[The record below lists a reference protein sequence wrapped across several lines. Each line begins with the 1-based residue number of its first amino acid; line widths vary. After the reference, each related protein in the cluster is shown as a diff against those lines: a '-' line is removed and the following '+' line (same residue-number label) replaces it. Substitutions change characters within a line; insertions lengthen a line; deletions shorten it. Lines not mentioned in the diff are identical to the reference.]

1 VFFSDFFIFLALI
14 ISDSTHLVTTFPNGA
29 YLSYMKL
36 GCNFVKRKIILM
48 KAIQQVAF
56 GLESLQLKEIP
67 TPTPAPHEVLVKIE
81 AAGLNYLDVAL
92 ATGTYSKELPLP
104 RIPTSD
110 GAGIVAAVG
119 DQVSKW
125 KAGDRVMIQYNQLW
139 QHGPASAATD
149 HIRTGVS
156 TPGLLAEYAVIPE
169 YALVRTPANLTSV
182 EAATLPV
189 AGVTAWTGL
198 MSYANIQPGQTVLTQ
213 GTGGVSLF
221 AMQIALAAGARVI
234 ATSSSPEKLKKL
246 QALGAHE
253 VIDYKKY
260 PNWHEEVKRLTGG
273 AGVHATLDI
282 AGAATIVNSVKS
294 VGYNGFVGLVGFIAG
309 PQLPLDLFTI
319 VGSYIRLQGYSV
331 GSLQSFKQLAA
342 AVEANDIH
350 PVIDSVFPISEAQE
364 AFRYMGS
371 SNYFGKIV
379 IEIN

>member
-1 VFFSDFFIFLALI
+1 
-14 ISDSTHLVTTFPNGA
+14 
-29 YLSYMKL
+29 
-36 GCNFVKRKIILM
+36 M

-56 GLESLQLKEIP
+56 GLESLQLKEVP
-67 TPTPAPHEVLVKIE
+67 TPTPGPGEVLVKIE
-81 AAGLNYLDVAL
+81 AAALNYLDVAL

-110 GAGIVAAVG
+110 GAGVVAATG
-119 DQVSKW
+119 DKVTLWQP
-125 KAGDRVMIQYNQLW
+125 GDRVAIHYNQLW
-139 QHGPASAATD
+139 QHGYATPATN

-198 MSYANIQPGQTVLTQ
+198 MSYAGIKAGQTVLTQ

-221 AMQIALAAGARVI
+221 AMQIALAAGAKVI
-234 ATSSSPEKLKKL
+234 ATSSHPDKLKKL
-246 QALGAHE
+246 KDLGAHE

-260 PNWHEEVKRLTGG
+260 PDWHEEVKRITAGE
-273 AGVHATLDI
+273 GVHATLDI

-294 VGYNGFVGLVGFIAG
+294 VGFNGFVGLVGFIAG
-309 PQLPLDLFTI
+309 AQLPLDLFTV

-331 GSLQSFKQLAA
+331 GSLKSFQELAA
-342 AVEANDIH
+342 AVETNDIH
-350 PVIDSVFPISEAQE
+350 PVIDSVFPVSQAQE
-364 AFRYMGS
+364 AFKYMGS
-371 SNYFGKIV
+371 GNYFGKVV
-379 IEIN
+379 IEMK

>member
-1 VFFSDFFIFLALI
+1 
-14 ISDSTHLVTTFPNGA
+14 
-29 YLSYMKL
+29 
-36 GCNFVKRKIILM
+36 M

-56 GLESLQLKEIP
+56 GLESLTLSEIP
-67 TPTPAPHEVLVKIE
+67 TPVPAPNEVLVKIE
-81 AAGLNYLDVAL
+81 AAALNYLDVAL

-110 GAGIVAAVG
+110 GAGVVAAIG

-125 KAGDRVMIQYNQLW
+125 KVGDRVAIHYNQLW
-139 QHGPASAATD
+139 QYGHATPD
-149 HIRTGVS
+149 TNYVRTGVT
-156 TPGLLAEYAVIPE
+156 TPGLLAEYAVVPE

-198 MSYANIQPGQTVLTQ
+198 MSYAKIQAGQTVLVQ

-221 AMQIALAAGARVI
+221 ALQIALAAGARVI
-234 ATSSSPEKLKKL
+234 ATSSHPDKLKKL

-253 VIDYKKY
+253 VIDYKQY
-260 PNWHEEVKRLTGG
+260 PNWHEEVRRLTNG
-273 AGVHATLDI
+273 AGVNATLDI

-294 VGYNGFVGLVGFIAG
+294 VGFNGFVGLVGFIAG
-309 PQLPLDLFTI
+309 PQLPVDLFSV

-331 GSLQSFKQLAA
+331 GSLQSFQELAL

-350 PVIDSVFPISEAQE
+350 PVIDSVFPVSEAQE
-364 AFRYMGS
+364 AFKYMGS
-371 SNYFGKIV
+371 SNYFGKVV
-379 IEIN
+379 IEMK

>member
-1 VFFSDFFIFLALI
+1 
-14 ISDSTHLVTTFPNGA
+14 
-29 YLSYMKL
+29 
-36 GCNFVKRKIILM
+36 M
-48 KAIQQVAF
+48 KAIQQIAF

-67 TPTPAPHEVLVKIE
+67 TPTPGPGEVLVKIE
-81 AAGLNYLDVAL
+81 AAALNYLDVAL

-110 GAGIVAAVG
+110 GAGVVAAIG
-119 DQVSKW
+119 DNVTKW
-125 KAGDRVMIQYNQLW
+125 QPGDRVAIHYNQLW
-139 QHGPASAATD
+139 QHGYATAGTN

-198 MSYANIQPGQTVLTQ
+198 MNYAGIKAGQTVLTQ

-221 AMQIALAAGARVI
+221 AMQIALAAGAKVI
-234 ATSSSPEKLKKL
+234 ATSSHPDKLRKL
-246 QALGAHE
+246 QELGAHE

-260 PNWHEEVKRLTGG
+260 PNWHEEVKRITGG
-273 AGVHATLDI
+273 EGVHATLDI

-294 VGYNGFVGLVGFIAG
+294 VGFNGFVGLVGFIAG
-309 PQLPLDLFTI
+309 AQLPIDLFTV

-331 GSLQSFKQLAA
+331 GSLQSFQELAA
-342 AVEANDIH
+342 AVEVNDIH
-350 PVIDSVFPISEAQE
+350 PVIDSVFPVSEAQE
-364 AFRYMGS
+364 AFKYMGS
-371 SNYFGKIV
+371 GNYFGKVV
-379 IEIN
+379 IEMK

>member
-1 VFFSDFFIFLALI
+1 
-14 ISDSTHLVTTFPNGA
+14 
-29 YLSYMKL
+29 
-36 GCNFVKRKIILM
+36 M

-67 TPTPAPHEVLVKIE
+67 TPIAGPGEVLVKIE
-81 AAGLNYLDVAL
+81 AAALNYLDVAL

-110 GAGIVAAVG
+110 GAGVVAAIG
-119 DQVSKW
+119 DNVTKW
-125 KAGDRVMIQYNQLW
+125 QPGDRVAIHYNQLW
-139 QHGPASAATD
+139 QHGLATAGTN

-198 MSYANIQPGQTVLTQ
+198 MGYAGIKAGQTVLTQ

-221 AMQIALAAGARVI
+221 AMQIALAAGAKVI
-234 ATSSSPEKLKKL
+234 ATSSHPDKLKKL
-246 QALGAHE
+246 QELGAHE

-260 PNWHEEVKRLTGG
+260 PNWHEEVKRITGG
-273 AGVHATLDI
+273 EGVHATLDI

-294 VGYNGFVGLVGFIAG
+294 VGFNGFVGLVGFIEGA
-309 PQLPLDLFTI
+309 QLPVDLFTV

-331 GSLQSFKQLAA
+331 GSLKSFQELAA
-342 AVEANDIH
+342 AIEVNDIH
-350 PVIDSVFPISEAQE
+350 PVIDSVFPVSEAQE
-364 AFRYMGS
+364 AFRYMGDG
-371 SNYFGKIV
+371 NYLGKVV
-379 IEIN
+379 IEMK

>member
-1 VFFSDFFIFLALI
+1 
-14 ISDSTHLVTTFPNGA
+14 
-29 YLSYMKL
+29 
-36 GCNFVKRKIILM
+36 M
-48 KAIQQVAF
+48 KALQQVAF
-56 GLESLQLKEIP
+56 GLESLQLTKIP
-67 TPTPAPHEVLVKIE
+67 TPTPTPHEVLVKIE
-81 AAGLNYLDVAL
+81 AASLNYLDVAL

-110 GAGIVAAVG
+110 GAGVVAAIG
-119 DQVSKW
+119 DNVSKW
-125 KAGDRVMIQYNQLW
+125 KVGDRVMIHYNQLW
-139 QHGPASAATD
+139 QNGLPTAATN

-169 YALVRTPANLTSV
+169 HALVRTPANLSSV

-221 AMQIALAAGARVI
+221 ALQIALAAGARVI
-234 ATSSSPEKLKKL
+234 ATSSNPEKLKKL

-260 PNWHEEVKRLTGG
+260 PDWHEEVKRLTNG

-282 AGAATIVNSVKS
+282 AGSATILNSVKS
-294 VGYNGFVGLVGFIAG
+294 AGFNGFVGLVGFIGGA
-309 PQLPLDLFTI
+309 QLPLDLFTI

-331 GSLQSFKQLAA
+331 GSLQSFEELAT
-342 AVEANDIH
+342 AVEVNNIH
-350 PVIDSVFPISEAQE
+350 PVIDSVFPVSKAQE
-364 AFRYMGS
+364 AFQHMGS
-371 SNYFGKIV
+371 SNYFGKVV